1 MADYD
6 GLELIVRYDN
16 SKTEFEKDKSN
27 YYGKV
32 VFIAGSTSSTATIAD
47 KKQYIWV
54 SGEGTTTGRYIDFDT
69 IDRIKT
75 IKVGTASIIAEGAA
89 TITLANGTG
98 VKVTFSNNVI
108 SFALNDEYKNKID
121 DTASKATTNATD
133 IANLKTTVGNINTTL
148 GDVATKTEL
157 NNAVSGLISDGSDT
171 SADNT
176 IKGAK
181 AYADSVAAEKAE
193 AMKSELLGVS
203 NDGADAETIRGNKNA
218 IEQISDAFPVTISE
232 AAGSG
237 DIAKVYT
244 VKQGLNTI
252 GTINIPKE
260 LVVTSGSVVA
270 GTWSGT
276 SFTEST
282 SGAGKAIKLTIANQ
296 TTPIYINVKDLVD
309 VYTAQQNASQVQ
321 LSISASNVI
330 SATLVNGSVTTSILA
345 NGAVTTA
352 KIADANVTTA
362 KIAGGAVTTA
372 KIADNA
378 VTEDKIADSVLAKIN
393 SGNTSVQSVSGGD
406 FISVS
411 DTSGT
416 TNNKSYKVSAKTK
429 TMDAA
434 KEDILLNGEDA
445 LATAHDVYNFI
456 KARLSVKVIS

>member
-1 MADYD
+1 MLPPQAVS
-6 GLELIVRYDN
+6 IV
-16 SKTEFEKDKSN
+16 T
-27 YYGKV
+27 
-32 VFIAGSTSSTATIAD
+32 IAGSTSSTATIAD

-193 AMKSELLGVS
+193 AIKNELLGES
-203 NDGADAETIRGNKNA
+203 NDGADAETIRGNKTA
-218 IEQISDAFPVTISE
+218 IEQISGAFPVTITE
-232 AAGSG
+232 ATGSG

-260 LVVTSGSVVA
+260 LVVTSGSVVT

-282 SGAGKAIKLTIANQ
+282 SGTGKAIKLTIANQ
-296 TTPIYINVKDLVD
+296 TTPIYINVK
-309 VYTAQQNASQVQ
+309 
-321 LSISASNVI
+321 
-330 SATLVNGSVTTSILA
+330 TS
-345 NGAVTTA
+345 
-352 KIADANVTTA
+352 
-362 KIAGGAVTTA
+362 
-372 KIADNA
+372 
-378 VTEDKIADSVLAKIN
+378 
-393 SGNTSVQSVSGGD
+393 
-406 FISVS
+406 
-411 DTSGT
+411 
-416 TNNKSYKVSAKTK
+416 
-429 TMDAA
+429 
-434 KEDILLNGEDA
+434 
-445 LATAHDVYNFI
+445 
-456 KARLSVKVIS
+456 

>member
-1 MADYD
+1 MADYE

-16 SKTEFEKDKSN
+16 SKTEFENNNSD

-47 KKQYIWV
+47 KKQYIWI

-75 IKVGTASIIAEGAA
+75 IKVGTASITAEGAA

-98 VKVTFSNNVI
+98 VTVTFSNNVI
-108 SFALNDEYKNKID
+108 SFALNDEYKNKIN

-193 AMKSELLGVS
+193 AIKNELLGES
-203 NDGADAETIRGNKNA
+203 NDGAGTILGNKTA
-218 IEQISDAFPVTISE
+218 IEQISGAFPVTISE
-232 AAGSG
+232 ATGSG

-260 LVVTSGSVVA
+260 LVVTSGSVVT

-282 SGAGKAIKLTIANQ
+282 SGTGKAIKLTIANQ

-309 VYTAQQNASQVQ
+309 VYTAKEGATEVQ
-321 LSISASNVI
+321 LAISANNEI
-330 SATLVNGSVTTSILA
+330 SATIVAINGSKITDGTVTKAKLATAVQTSLGKADTAYQKPSTGIQKSDLES
-345 NGAVTTA
+345 AVQTSLG
-352 KIADANVTTA
+352 K
-362 KIAGGAVTTA
+362 
-372 KIADNA
+372 ADNA
-378 VTEDKIADSVLAKIN
+378 VSTIGIYIPTDDANYL
-393 SGNTSVQSVSGGD
+393 SGNVG
-406 FISVS
+406 
-411 DTSGT
+411 TSGT
-416 TNNKSYKVSAKTK
+416 TRTINLDVKTETIGNATSDTTK
-429 TMDAA
+429 
-434 KEDILLNGEDA
+434 KG
-445 LATAHDVYNFI
+445 LATAEDVAAFI
-456 KARLSVKVIS
+456 KARLSVKIV